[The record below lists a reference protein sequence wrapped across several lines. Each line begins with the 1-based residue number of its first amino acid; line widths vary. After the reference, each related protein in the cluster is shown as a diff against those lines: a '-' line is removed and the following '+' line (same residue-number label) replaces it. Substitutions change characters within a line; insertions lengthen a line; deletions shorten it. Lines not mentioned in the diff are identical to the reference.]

1 MDMFSEAAL
10 KYRINMILKKND
22 RLGFCFNLVFR
33 QGAGLEVSTGSS
45 IREVVTSQIGI
56 SEDYLDKRIQT
67 IFLNGR
73 AVDDV
78 DSMKIRDGDVLAL
91 SAAMPGLVGATLRK
105 GGKYASFRQPISLKD
120 DASVSV
126 IKDGRITLKLF
137 NQIAGEQGLLLLHK
151 GIWMKGRD
159 FIDAVKKIKD
169 MSMLNE
175 IESFEINGMA
185 FSFPEEILSTISENA
200 DVFVSVVRR
209 KEGDGKN
216 FSKRNH

>member
-1 MDMFSEAAL
+1 MISATASE
-10 KYRINMILKKND
+10 YRVGMILKENA

-33 QGAGLEVSTGSS
+33 QGVGLEISTGSS

-67 IFLNGR
+67 IFLNGK

-78 DSMKIRDGDVLAL
+78 DSMKIKDGDILAL

-120 DASVSV
+120 DNSTSVTEN
-126 IKDGRITLKLF
+126 GRITLKLF
-137 NQIAGEQGLLLLHK
+137 NQIAEEQGRLLLKK

-159 FIDAVKKIKD
+159 FADVIKKAKD
-169 MSMLNE
+169 MSMLSE
-175 IESFEINGMA
+175 IESVKFNGLAVNSLEAVLEEINEDG
-185 FSFPEEILSTISENA
+185 
-200 DVFVSVVRR
+200 DVFVSI
-209 KEGDGKN
+209 
-216 FSKRNH
+216 